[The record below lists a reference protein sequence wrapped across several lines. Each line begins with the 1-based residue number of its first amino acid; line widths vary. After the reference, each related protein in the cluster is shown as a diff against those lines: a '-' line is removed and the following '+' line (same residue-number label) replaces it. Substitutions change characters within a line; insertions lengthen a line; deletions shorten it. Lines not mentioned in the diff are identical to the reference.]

1 MQNNERIFQ
10 LDDNELKDLWND
22 VRKKEREGKESEPFL
37 QYLRDHNLITSDIDM
52 DDLRKQEIQ
61 RARQELMLE
70 CCRRVTVS
78 ELTSDV

>member
-1 MQNNERIFQ
+1 MQNNERIFFQ

-52 DDLRKQEIQ
+52 DDLRKQQIQ
-61 RARQELMLE
+61 RASRN
-70 CCRRVTVS
+70 
-78 ELTSDV
+78 

>member
-1 MQNNERIFQ
+1 MKEFFQ

-22 VRKKEREGKESEPFL
+22 VRKKEREGKESEQFI

-52 DDLRKQEIQ
+52 GDLRKRQIQ

>member
-1 MQNNERIFQ
+1 MKEFFQ

>member
-1 MQNNERIFQ
+1 MKEFFQ

-22 VRKKEREGKESEPFL
+22 VRKKEREGKESEQFL